1 MKREKVIL
9 LAAAVVMVGLG
20 LVLLNLGMSHAQ
32 KETSVENLEPGT
44 AVSQERS
51 IMQQPF
57 QVLISGMDT
66 YGKLK
71 KKGRSDVNLLL
82 TVNPATKEILVT
94 ATPRDAYV
102 ACSKKDKEKK
112 DKLCHLSCY
121 GIKRLVQGM
130 EMLYD
135 TEIDYY
141 VQLNFSGFMKLV
153 DAIGGVTVE
162 CEKAFKSD
170 WGTSYVKGKNELDGK
185 DALAFVRERHHFTEG
200 DQERVK
206 NHMVMSETVFQ
217 QVMTKSLFEMDINS
231 LYQLWKENVRT
242 NFKMGEIMSLMKHQL
257 ENKDEWKLNLSTLEG
272 EGAMAMTAS
281 YEEHKLYVLKLKKA
295 SVEKAREKIRE
306 AMKESTEE

>member
-1 MKREKVIL
+1 
-9 LAAAVVMVGLG
+9 
-20 LVLLNLGMSHAQ
+20 
-32 KETSVENLEPGT
+32 
-44 AVSQERS
+44 
-51 IMQQPF
+51 MQQPF

-112 DKLCHLSCY
+112 DKLCHLSYY

-162 CEKAFKSD
+162 CEKAFKTD

-185 DALAFVRERHHFTEG
+185 DALTFVRERHHFNEG

-206 NHMVMSETVFQ
+206 NHMVMFEAVFQ

-242 NFKMGEIMSLMKHQL
+242 NFKMGEIMSLMKHQI
-257 ENKDEWKLNLSTLEG
+257 ENKNEWKLNLSTLEG
-272 EGAMAMTAS
+272 EGAMATTAS
-281 YEEHKLYVLKLKKA
+281 YEARKLYVLKLKKA